1 MESIVK
7 TVSYEDAK
15 KIISETSYALL
26 YKIEEIELH
35 EMSEGEDIDALLSEC
50 YDARFF
56 DENCEVRLLRESVD
70 GASSAWPDARVI
82 KEPVSKPYA
91 ALDKVYTLEEQYR
104 EKKEHTRYKQ
114 PQKKEET
121 VTVRQYL
128 LPDEDG
134 QMYVQVTRF
143 VRIER

>member
-15 KIISETSYALL
+15 SIISRTSYALL

-35 EMSEGEDIDALLSEC
+35 KMNAWEDIDALLGEC

-56 DENCEVRLLRESVD
+56 CDNCEVRLLRESVED
-70 GASSAWPDARVI
+70 AFSAWSDAFVI
-82 KEPVSKPYA
+82 EEPIGNPYVSQ
-91 ALDKVYTLEEQYR
+91 DKVYTLDNKYR
-104 EKKEHTRYKQ
+104 DKGKNF
-114 PQKKEET
+114 
-121 VTVRQYL
+121 TVRQYL
-128 LPDEDG
+128 LSDEDG
-134 QMYVQVTRF
+134 QMCVQATRL

>member
-7 TVSYEDAK
+7 TVSYEEAK
-15 KIISETSYALL
+15 SIISETSYALL
-26 YKIEEIELH
+26 YKIEKIELH
-35 EMSEGEDIDALLSEC
+35 KMNAGEDIDALLMEC

-56 DENCEVRLLRESVD
+56 DENCEVHLLRESVE
-70 GASSAWPDARVI
+70 GECSAWSGAFVI
-82 KEPVSKPYA
+82 EEPVSKPYV
-91 ALDKVYTLEEQYR
+91 ALDKVYTLDDQY
-104 EKKEHTRYKQ
+104 
-114 PQKKEET
+114 QKTKIGKT

-134 QMYVQVTRF
+134 QMCVQATRL

>member
-15 KIISETSYALL
+15 SIISRTPYALL

-35 EMSEGEDIDALLSEC
+35 KMNAEEDIDALVGEC

-56 DENCEVRLLRESVD
+56 GDSCEVRLLRESVE
-70 GASSAWPDARVI
+70 GESSAWTEAFVI
-82 KEPVSKPYA
+82 EEPIGNPYVSQDKVY
-91 ALDKVYTLEEQYR
+91 ALDKKYR
-104 EKKEHTRYKQ
+104 SKGRTF
-114 PQKKEET
+114 
-121 VTVRQYL
+121 TVRQYL

-134 QMYVQVTRF
+134 QMCVRATRL

>member
-1 MESIVK
+1 MDGIVK
-7 TVSYEDAK
+7 TVSYEEAK
-15 KIISETSYALL
+15 SIISETSYALL

-35 EMSEGEDIDALLSEC
+35 KMNAGEDIDALLMEC

-56 DENCEVRLLRESVD
+56 DENREVRLLRESVE
-70 GASSAWPDARVI
+70 GESSVWPDARVI
-82 KEPVSKPYA
+82 EEPVSKPYI
-91 ALDKVYTLEEQYR
+91 ALDKAYTLDEQYR
-104 EKKEHTRYKQ
+104 EKKEYTGDKQ
-114 PQKKEET
+114 YRKKEET

-134 QMYVQVTRF
+134 QMCVQATRL